1 MKTPIDSKPL
11 TIVVMDEQF
20 RYLGESEIGTGQ
32 EWNWKNSFVTKEG
45 LNIERI
51 GTEPEDD
58 DYLTFWLF
66 NLKDL

>member
-1 MKTPIDSKPL
+1 
-11 TIVVMDEQF
+11 MDEQF